1 MKQKKICLVTGATD
15 GIGRLTALELARKG
29 AKVIIIGRNSEK
41 GELVTNNII
50 RESQN
55 VDVEF
60 EMADLS
66 SRVEIFNLVARLNR
80 RLGHLDVL
88 VNNVGAWFHKR
99 KLSADGIEMTFALNH
114 LSYFLLTGLLLEN
127 LLTKAQS
134 ARIVN
139 VSSIAH
145 RGPQINLDDLQA
157 TRQYS
162 GWRAYQTSKLANIFF
177 TFCLADKLSNSSITV
192 NCLHPGFVASKFG
205 HNNGRFLKLIL
216 LAGQQLFGISQEA
229 GASSS
234 VFLALSP
241 KVNGQSGGYF
251 YKCRLSTVAKTADD
265 NRVRDEL
272 WQYSEELTRF
282 KYPHI

>member
-1 MKQKKICLVTGATD
+1 
-15 GIGRLTALELARKG
+15 
-29 AKVIIIGRNSEK
+29 
-41 GELVTNNII
+41 
-50 RESQN
+50 
-55 VDVEF
+55 
-60 EMADLS
+60 MADLS
-66 SRVEIFNLVARLNR
+66 SRVEIFNLVERLNR

-162 GWRAYQTSKLANIFF
+162 GWRAYQTSKLANIF
-177 TFCLADKLSNSSITV
+177 
-192 NCLHPGFVASKFG
+192 
-205 HNNGRFLKLIL
+205 
-216 LAGQQLFGISQEA
+216 
-229 GASSS
+229 
-234 VFLALSP
+234 
-241 KVNGQSGGYF
+241 
-251 YKCRLSTVAKTADD
+251 
-265 NRVRDEL
+265 
-272 WQYSEELTRF
+272 
-282 KYPHI
+282 